1 MIKFLR
7 KLNTLK
13 HSGWYLKE
21 QNRLRK
27 FHDLHKDQDC
37 IIIGNGPS
45 LNKMDLSVL
54 KDYHTFGL
62 NKIYLMKNRGI
73 DLNLSYLV
81 SVNKFVIEQSE
92 QQYLEMN
99 HPVFLS
105 YKNRIESFKENKN
118 IHYVLSYGEKDF
130 STKVTQPLN
139 EGGTVTYVALQLAY
153 YMGFKR
159 VHLIGVDHSFK
170 QEGKPNEKQ
179 KMETEDANH
188 FDPNYFKGQTW
199 QLADL
204 DRSEQSYL
212 MARQA
217 FEKNGRAVLDATLN
231 GKLQIFPKV
240 NFEEALKTMKKK

>member
-1 MIKFLR
+1 MIKLLR
-7 KLNTLK
+7 KIKSLQHL
-13 HSGWYLKE
+13 GWYQNEKKRLLKF
-21 QNRLRK
+21 K
-27 FHDLHKDQDC
+27 DLHKDQDC

-45 LNKMDLSVL
+45 LNKMDLTVL

-62 NKIYLMKNRGI
+62 NKIYLLRDRGI

-92 QQYLEMN
+92 KQYLEME

-105 YKNRIESFKENKN
+105 YKNRLENFSKN
-118 IHYVLSYGEKDF
+118 KKIHYLLSYGQREFGGDAM
-130 STKVTQPLN
+130 QPLN
-139 EGGTVTYVALQLAY
+139 EGGTVTYSALQLAY
-153 YMGFKR
+153 FMGFKR
-159 VHLIGVDHSFK
+159 VYLIGVDHSFK

-179 KMETEDANH
+179 VMKTDDANH

-212 MARQA
+212 MAKNA
-217 FEKNGRAVLDATLN
+217 FEADGRSVYDATLN
-231 GKLQIFPKV
+231 GKLAIFPKV
-240 NFEEALKTMKKK
+240 IFTDILKSLKKK